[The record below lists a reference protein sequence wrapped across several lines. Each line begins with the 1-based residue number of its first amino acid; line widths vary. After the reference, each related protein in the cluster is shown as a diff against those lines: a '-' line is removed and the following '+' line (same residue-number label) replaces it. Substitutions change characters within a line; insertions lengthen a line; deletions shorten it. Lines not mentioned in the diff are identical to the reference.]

1 MEITE
6 DEGETSKQMVHSR
19 MNGDG
24 FVDSQKKMDKIIDAL
39 ETAIDEAGRRAK
51 L

>member
-1 MEITE
+1 
-6 DEGETSKQMVHSR
+6 

-24 FVDSQKKMDKIIDAL
+24 FVDSQKKMDKIIAAIAL
-39 ETAIDEAGRRAK
+39 EGEVDAAGFTAK

>member
-1 MEITE
+1 
-6 DEGETSKQMVHSR
+6 

-24 FVDSQKKMDKIIDAL
+24 FVDSQKKMDKIIA
-39 ETAIDEAGRRAK
+39 AIEGEIDSVGFTAK